1 MAVFRFCA
9 QLAICFWY
17 GIRYLGGRL
26 ALVFVRDPETKRAR
40 LARLRGRLA
49 RQAMTRLGATFIKLG
64 QVMSTRRDLFEP
76 EMIDEL
82 RQLQDELPAFAERD
96 VRAIVREDLGRE
108 LDELFDA
115 FDVNPIAAAS
125 VAQVHRAR
133 LEGRD
138 LAVKIL
144 RPDVRANVLRDAV
157 LLRAGARM
165 ASWHP
170 KLRLSDPVGHLAHF
184 VQGILDQTD
193 LRLEADNNRRFR
205 DNFTSLDWIVFPELV
220 DELCS
225 ERVLTM
231 DYLPGEKVDE
241 LPDGD
246 HTQLADRLAHCFM
259 KMCFEDG
266 FLHAD
271 LHPGNFAVLPES
283 RVAIYDLGLAKRLPD
298 DLLEEFIDFTK
309 CMAMGTAADMTEHM
323 KRFHTYMDGVDWD
336 VLERDMA
343 ALVQKF
349 RGQTKAE
356 LEMGEMFDEMFAL
369 GRKYR
374 VQPRT
379 ELTLIIVGMITAE
392 GVGKQL
398 DPDVD
403 TFAQVAQFLAPLLA
417 KRAQTKPQTSPTAV

>member
-1 MAVFRFCA
+1 MLRFFA

-17 GIRYLGGRL
+17 GLRYLGGRI
-26 ALVFVRDPETKRAR
+26 ALIFVRDPETKRAR
-40 LARLRGRLA
+40 LARLRGRTA
-49 RQAMTRLGATFIKLG
+49 RLAMTRLGATFIKLG

-82 RQLQDELPAFAERD
+82 RQLQDELPAFETSA
-96 VRAIVREDLGRE
+96 VRAIVREDLGKDLE
-108 LDELFDA
+108 EA
-115 FDVNPIAAAS
+115 FDEFDPAPVAAAS
-125 VAQVHRAR
+125 VAQVHRAMCR
-133 LEGRD
+133 GREV
-138 LAVKIL
+138 AVKVL
-144 RPDVRANVLRDAV
+144 RPDVRANVMRDAV

-184 VQGILDQTD
+184 IQGILDQTD
-193 LRLEADNNRRFR
+193 LRLEAENNRAFR
-205 DNFTSLDWIVFPELV
+205 ENFASLDWIVFPELV

-241 LPDGD
+241 LPEGD
-246 HTQLADRLAHCFM
+246 HTLLADRLAHCFL

-271 LHPGNFAVLPES
+271 LHPGNFSVLPDS
-283 RVAIYDLGLAKRLPD
+283 HVAVYDLGLAKRLPD
-298 DLLEEFIDFTK
+298 DLLEEFIDFSR
-309 CMAMGTAADMTEHM
+309 CMAMGTAEDMTQHM
-323 KRFHTYMDGVDWD
+323 RRFHTYMDGVDWD
-336 VLERDMA
+336 AMEKDMA

-349 RGQTKAE
+349 RGQTKGE

-392 GVGKQL
+392 GVGKML

-403 TFAQVAQFLAPLLA
+403 TFDQVAKFLMPIVA
-417 KRAQTKPQTSPTAV
+417 KRAAARRAQSSPTAP

>member
-1 MAVFRFCA
+1 MAVLRFFV

-17 GIRYLGGRL
+17 GIRYLGGRI
-26 ALVFVRDPETKRAR
+26 ALIFVGDPDVKRAR
-40 LARLRGRLA
+40 LARLRGRTA
-49 RQAMTRLGATFIKLG
+49 RLAMTRLGATFIKLG

-76 EMIDEL
+76 EMIEEL
-82 RQLQDELPAFAERD
+82 RQLQDELPAFDTAAVRSIFRD
-96 VRAIVREDLGRE
+96 EFGRE
-108 LDELFDA
+108 LEDSFDA
-115 FDVNPIAAAS
+115 FENDALAAAS
-125 VAQVHRAR
+125 VAQVHRATIG
-133 LEGRD
+133 GRE

-144 RPDVRANVLRDAV
+144 RPDVRANVMRDAV

-184 VQGILDQTD
+184 IQGILDQTD
-193 LRLEADNNRRFR
+193 LRLEADNNRQFR
-205 DNFTSLDWIVFPELV
+205 TNFEELDWIVFPKLV

-231 DYLPGEKVDE
+231 DFLGGEKVDE
-241 LPDGD
+241 LADGD
-246 HTQLADRLAHCFM
+246 HTVLANRLAHCFL

-271 LHPGNFAVLPES
+271 LHPGNFSVLPDS
-283 RVAIYDLGLAKRLPD
+283 HVAVYDLGLAKKLPD
-298 DLLEEFIDFTK
+298 DLLEEFIDFTR
-309 CMAMGTAADMTEHM
+309 CMAMGTAADMTAHM

-336 VLERDMA
+336 VLEKDMS

-374 VQPRT
+374 VRPRT

-392 GVGKQL
+392 GVGKML

-403 TFAQVAQFLAPLLA
+403 TFKQVAEFLTPIIA
-417 KRAQTKPQTSPTAV
+417 KRAMARATSG

>member
-1 MAVFRFCA
+1 MSVFRFFA
-9 QLAICFWY
+9 QLAICTWY
-17 GIRYLGGRL
+17 GLRYLGGRI
-26 ALVFVRDPETKRAR
+26 ALIFVRDEEAKRAK
-40 LARLRGRLA
+40 LAHLRGRTA
-49 RQAMTRLGATFIKLG
+49 RLAMTRLGATFIKLG

-76 EMIDEL
+76 EMIAEL
-82 RQLQDELPAFAERD
+82 RQLQDELPAFSESA
-96 VRAIVREDLGRE
+96 VRKIFREDFGRE
-108 LDELFDA
+108 LEDA
-115 FDVNPIAAAS
+115 FESFDPVPVAAAS
-125 VAQVHRAR
+125 VAQVHRATH
-133 LEGRD
+133 EGRD
-138 LAVKIL
+138 VAVKVL
-144 RPDVRANVLRDAV
+144 RPDVRANVTRDAI

-184 VQGILDQTD
+184 IGGILDQTD
-193 LRLEADNNRRFR
+193 LRLEADNNRSFR
-205 DNFTSLDWIVFPELV
+205 ENFASLDWIVFPELV

-231 DYLPGEKVDE
+231 DFLPGEKVDE
-241 LPDGD
+241 LPEGD
-246 HTQLADRLAHCFM
+246 HTLLADRLAQCFL

-271 LHPGNFAVLPES
+271 LHPGNFSVLPDS
-283 RVAIYDLGLAKRLPD
+283 HVAVYDLGLAKRLPD

-309 CMAMGTAADMTEHM
+309 CMAMGTAQDMTEHM

-336 VLERDMA
+336 TMEKDMA
-343 ALVQKF
+343 SLVQKF

-392 GVGKQL
+392 GVGKML

-403 TFAQVAQFLAPLLA
+403 TFAQVAQFLGPIVAR
-417 KRAQTKPQTSPTAV
+417 RAQAAARA